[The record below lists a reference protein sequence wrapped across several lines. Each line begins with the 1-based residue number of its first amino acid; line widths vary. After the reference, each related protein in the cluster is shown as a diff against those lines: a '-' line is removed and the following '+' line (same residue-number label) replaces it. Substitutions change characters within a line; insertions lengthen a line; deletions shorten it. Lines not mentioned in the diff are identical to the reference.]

1 MSKESL
7 NWEQTIKHIRTDPAY
22 ADLVHE
28 AYLGE
33 DTEDSVLRFSDS
45 EEFANTKEL
54 ITSSLGKND
63 TGVPWRVLD
72 LGAGNGIATIAFA
85 TSGFNV
91 TALEPDPSD
100 TIGAGAIK
108 RMARKMGLE
117 KFVKVEEAWGEAL
130 PFPDGAFDVVYG
142 RQVMHH
148 AHDLNKFVAE
158 AARVLREGGI
168 FVTTRDHVVFDATD
182 KENFLE
188 RHPLHKFYGGEN
200 AFSLE
205 EYETAITSAGLSI
218 EQRLAPGDSAIN
230 YAPWSRNRVKTLL
243 KRKTGFLHLVPFMS
257 DAAFGIVKFRLS
269 RLPGCLY
276 SFVARLPK
284 TK

>member
-117 KFVKVEEAWGEAL
+117 KFVK
-130 PFPDGAFDVVYG
+130 
-142 RQVMHH
+142 
-148 AHDLNKFVAE
+148 
-158 AARVLREGGI
+158 
-168 FVTTRDHVVFDATD
+168 
-182 KENFLE
+182 
-188 RHPLHKFYGGEN
+188 HPLHKFYGGEN